1 MKTRFLAFWLFAIFV
16 LLSIPTVDA
25 HEIGFSGTGIFR
37 ITDETF
43 DKYHMQTGEMLTIQG
58 KISNNVEKDIRGWV
72 SIFSESS
79 NSDNRWEVLAR
90 DPPKTIFDVKSKS
103 SVDYSIT
110 VKALIPGTYHVHT
123 QFSVDKLGFQLGP
136 GQTVVVEGESL
147 PVNMPYTTI
156 AYDLAPIVIGIL
168 IFVAVIFY
176 LKRKRK

>member
-1 MKTRFLAFWLFAIFV
+1 MKTRFLVFWLFAI
-16 LLSIPTVDA
+16 LAWLSIPTADA
-25 HEIGFSGTGIFR
+25 HEIGFPGTSIFR

-43 DKYHMQTGEMLTIQG
+43 DKYHIQTGEMLTIQG
-58 KISNNVEKDIRGWV
+58 KITNNVEKDIRGWV
-72 SIFSESS
+72 SVFSESS

-110 VKALIPGTYHVHT
+110 IKALVPGTYHIHT

-136 GQTVVVEGESL
+136 GQTIVVEGDPL